1 MDRAFL
7 AKVMETSFL
16 LGDSLAAKKLAKA
29 ATEVAKLVLDTIK
42 VFTITSKQ
50 VVALN
55 DNLFPLLLAWY
66 DKRRSGQ
73 KRW

>member
-1 MDRAFL
+1 
-7 AKVMETSFL
+7 MENSFL
-16 LGDSLAAKKLAKA
+16 LGESLAAKKLAKA

-42 VFTITSKQ
+42 VSIITSKR
-50 VVALN
+50 VVALI

-73 KRW
+73 KS